1 MRCEDVQPLLSDHLD
16 GALAPAEGAAVD
28 GHLAGCA
35 ACRAELEDLR
45 AVVAMLHAVPGE
57 AMPGGLFDRIAAA
70 LAHEGLPD
78 AAELGCDE
86 ARDLLSA
93 RLEHDVDADEAEALE
108 AHLAGCDACRLQ
120 AAQLEAV
127 VGLLRRVPR
136 EIPPADLADR
146 VRAALAREGA
156 EAPVVAAAPAAPVAI
171 AAQGAIACDEAEDYM
186 TGHLEGDLDGWEARA
201 LGAHV
206 AGCAPCTRKLAQLEA
221 VVGLLARVP
230 REDVPA
236 DLAAR
241 VARALEALP
250 ADGVVPL
257 VGGRARAPRAP
268 GGARGVAA
276 GGPAGGAPRGGARAP
291 PRPDVRRRWSHWA
304 SSFAGAAAACAV
316 FLVWQFTPGA
326 GVPRIET
333 AAVTVK
339 QDVAVNIGF
348 DVDEGVDG
356 VIFQVDLPEG
366 LKFIDDK
373 AQPMLAQSVSWKGS
387 LEKGKTVVPI
397 VVRGIRP
404 GRYEIEAFV
413 RKGSM
418 KRKTTIVLPVQ
429 G

>member
-1 MRCEDVQPLLSDHLD
+1 MRCEDVQTQLSDHLD
-16 GALAPAEGAAVD
+16 GVLAPNEAAGVA

-45 AVVAMLHAVPGE
+45 AVVAMLHAVPAE
-57 AMPGGLFDRIAAA
+57 TMPGGLLGRISAA
-70 LAHEGLPD
+70 LADEAGPEGVELSHDGDGSPGAGGGRD
-78 AAELGCDE
+78 AGRPCEE
-86 ARDLLSA
+86 ARDLLSG
-93 RLEHDVDADEAEALE
+93 RLEQALDADEAEALE
-108 AHLAGCDACRLQ
+108 AHLAGCADCART

-127 VGLLRRVPR
+127 VGLLHRVPR
-136 EIPPADLADR
+136 EEPPADLAAR
-146 VRAALAREGA
+146 ISAALGREGG
-156 EAPVVAAAPAAPVAI
+156 EAIAPAPAAERI
-171 AAQGAIACDEAEDYM
+171 GHDEAEDYM
-186 TGHLEGDLDGWEARA
+186 TGRLEGDLDPWEDRA
-201 LGAHV
+201 LSAHLE
-206 AGCAPCTRKLAQLEA
+206 ACAPCARKLAELTA
-221 VVGLLARVP
+221 VVGLLGQVP

-236 DLAAR
+236 DLQAR
-241 VARALEALP
+241 VSRALALEALDEP
-250 ADGVVPL
+250 AARPVPGGVSPFAEAPA
-257 VGGRARAPRAP
+257 RAR
-268 GGARGVAA
+268 GG
-276 GGPAGGAPRGGARAP
+276 
-291 PRPDVRRRWSHWA
+291 RRWSHWA
-304 SSFAGAAAACAV
+304 SSAAGAAAACAV
-316 FLVWQFTPGA
+316 FLVWQFLPGA

-348 DVDEGVDG
+348 DVDEQVDG

-366 LKFIDDK
+366 LKFVDDK